1 MENEYVYNVSVQFKK
16 ALDKL
21 KETNPKLKI
30 YYFYPTKFTSEPCIS
45 YKLAGNVITDKTIN
59 NKPRRQ
65 EASYYV
71 DFWGSSP
78 EQLQDLSEQ
87 LKNILTNEGYTC
99 TFEQDL
105 KDTSEIYYHKST
117 RFQIYFDNK
126 LKIVL

>member
-1 MENEYVYNVSVQFKK
+1 MAEYIYNVSIQFKK

-21 KETNPKLKI
+21 KEQNPKLKI
-30 YYFYPTKFTSEPCIS
+30 YYFYPPKFTNEPCIS

-78 EQLQDLSEQ
+78 EQLQELSEQ
-87 LKNILTNEGYTC
+87 LKVILTEEGYTC